1 MDERKTRFNK
11 ALQGSFDDVDV
22 FTNINEIKKLGK
34 EIQLL
39 DVINPTS
46 STYKKLAGE
55 IKIIDVINP
64 SSAIYGKLAELL
76 ARIKSLRDFEL
87 ITGGEE
93 LFKNRQN

>member
-1 MDERKTRFNK
+1 MDERKTRFDK

-46 STYKKLAGE
+46 STYS
-55 IKIIDVINP
+55 KI
-64 SSAIYGKLAELL
+64 AELL

-93 LFKNRQN
+93 LFKNRHN